1 MNLSKRCINTKIEH
15 QSQKIGLLHYL
26 NFSNLNNYENEL
38 FYLINST
45 KELAPIN
52 EVFNSIV

>member
-1 MNLSKRCINTKIEH
+1 MINMNLSKRCINTKIEH

-38 FYLINST
+38 F
-45 KELAPIN
+45 
-52 EVFNSIV
+52 